1 MFRAYGDQPILAFR
15 MVLDGIVAPDDS
27 FSFTG
32 QTIPEIEKELAYWKT
47 NKTARV
53 ARSRKGAPTAFPIPV
68 RLFRL
73 QVSKYIFHM
82 RVNCGI
88 SKIRFVRQ
96 QAYVSALQKTQ
107 GVLSDVEG
115 RVEEEEWE
123 NYGETLVFRG
133 MAAYGDVDLKS
144 AAYNKWARGIEPDGL
159 TDVMYVR
166 E

>member
-1 MFRAYGDQPILAFR
+1 MRTR
-15 MVLDGIVAPDDS
+15 
-27 FSFTG
+27 
-32 QTIPEIEKELAYWKT
+32 
-47 NKTARV
+47 
-53 ARSRKGAPTAFPIPV
+53 
-68 RLFRL
+68 
-73 QVSKYIFHM
+73 YIFHI

-115 RVEEEEWE
+115 QVEEEWE
-123 NYGETLVFRG
+123 DYGEALVVRG

-159 TDVMYVR
+159 TDGLRAMVL
-166 E
+166 